1 MRLSST
7 YQDIS
12 YALLRIVTGFLFLVH
27 GSQKLFNFP
36 VEFMYD
42 LNPLIVSAGVIEL
55 LGGLLVMIG
64 LFTRFSAFICS
75 GTMAVAYWMAHA
87 SQSIFPIANGGEVA
101 TLFCF
106 IFLYVS
112 TYGAGVWSVQNY
124 LKKS

>member
-36 VEFMYD
+36 VEFTYD